1 MRCCRNGKE
10 PSPSHHSM
18 EIAEAVKVVQT
29 ASDKISFQSRFI
41 QATSG
46 NNCLQTGL
54 LGQPILTLR
63 LACRFI
69 RLWVETNTCDE
80 GEKAWAEVGLQHRLG
95 VSRGT
100 CPRDH

>member
-1 MRCCRNGKE
+1 
-10 PSPSHHSM
+10 M
-18 EIAEAVKVVQT
+18 EKNPPPPTIPWRFAEAVKVVQT

-54 LGQPILTLR
+54 RGQPILTLR

-69 RLWVETNTCDE
+69 RLWVETNICDE
-80 GEKAWAEVGLQHRLG
+80 GEKAWADVGLQHRLD